1 MPSAAPAVHAGR
13 PAKAK
18 SRRFRAVIV
27 ITGHIRV
34 APDQMDALR
43 PAMRAVLEA
52 TRKESGCLLYA
63 YGEDVLEPGLIRIV
77 ERWESWPTLEAHGR
91 SAHMQPWRDAL
102 KVAGVIERSVMAHEA
117 GEERQL

>member
-1 MPSAAPAVHAGR
+1 M
-13 PAKAK
+13 
-18 SRRFRAVIV
+18 IV

-63 YGEDVLEPGLIRIV
+63 YGEDVLELGN
-77 ERWESWPTLEAHGR
+77 EDMMESHAHG
-91 SAHMQPWRDAL
+91 SLPTPAF
-102 KVAGVIERSVMAHEA
+102 GSVEDDEDEA
-117 GEERQL
+117 APTP